1 MLPNGQEE
9 QIIGKEVGKEENVNC
24 NDEKMTKIEQKPQVV
39 SIKNMVYVDVIIP
52 VHNASNTIEEAV
64 SSAMNQVLPPS
75 FLEKEKMKFSRMDVA
90 VCCYDDGS
98 KDNSF
103 DILKR
108 LEEKYN
114 DAHVIGQKLNEEC
127 TIVSRLLIDSAK
139 NKDNKKTV
147 GQSRGAG
154 YARNRAA
161 SLRKKDNIDKDN
173 HYFLCL
179 LDSDDVMHPTRIV
192 EQVTYM
198 LSLDQNDCDRTL
210 LGCKFVREPED
221 STWHYTQWA
230 NGLSD
235 ERLHLEQFR
244 EITILQPTWMM
255 SRKRFEELGGYI
267 EAPPPQNNDVE
278 NGAGCQHGYQQQQQQ
293 PTTAYKLVHPQY
305 DTNETLRLAEDL
317 RLFYAHLQSN
327 GRLKLLR
334 TATNVPLVTY
344 RHTPNMTQSS

>member
-161 SLRKKDNIDKDN
+161 SLRKK
-173 HYFLCL
+173 
-179 LDSDDVMHPTRIV
+179 R
-192 EQVTYM
+192 
-198 LSLDQNDCDRTL
+198 
-210 LGCKFVREPED
+210 
-221 STWHYTQWA
+221 
-230 NGLSD
+230 
-235 ERLHLEQFR
+235 
-244 EITILQPTWMM
+244 
-255 SRKRFEELGGYI
+255 
-267 EAPPPQNNDVE
+267 
-278 NGAGCQHGYQQQQQQ
+278 
-293 PTTAYKLVHPQY
+293 
-305 DTNETLRLAEDL
+305 
-317 RLFYAHLQSN
+317 
-327 GRLKLLR
+327 
-334 TATNVPLVTY
+334 
-344 RHTPNMTQSS
+344 